1 MAIAVSII
9 SNSHIASKAMHVASY
24 FMIIV
29 VACLISININI
40 MIASDKILC
49 HSTHKNF
56 TYLFIATARKA
67 FCDPNN
73 VYVSW
78 HVRFI
83 NDSCLNCTS
92 SCESLMIPVQP

>member
-40 MIASDKILC
+40 MIASAKTLC
-49 HSTHKNF
+49 HSPHKTLR
-56 TYLFIATARKA
+56 TYSLLLQRKPSVIQIMHRIMA
-67 FCDPNN
+67 CE
-73 VYVSW
+73 VYY
-78 HVRFI
+78 
-83 NDSCLNCTS
+83 
-92 SCESLMIPVQP
+92 